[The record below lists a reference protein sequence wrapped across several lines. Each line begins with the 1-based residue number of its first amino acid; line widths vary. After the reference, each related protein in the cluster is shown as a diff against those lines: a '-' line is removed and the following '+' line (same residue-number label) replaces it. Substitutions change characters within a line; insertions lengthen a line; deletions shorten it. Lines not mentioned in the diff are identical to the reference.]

1 MSDRVARGFALV
13 GEEAVPGE
21 MQQPQQARQAEPDAA
36 TRAAMRFWLLS
47 MQTISNRA
55 ITGLSHLF
63 TAALVAS
70 AWTLFMWTL
79 PTPSV
84 LQLVGL
90 GLYAVFLLLI
100 EWVRRSRP

>member
-1 MSDRVARGFALV
+1 MSERVRRGFQMV
-13 GEEAVPGE
+13 GEEALPGE
-21 MQQPQQARQAEPDAA
+21 VPQQAPQPDAA

-47 MQTISNRA
+47 MQNISNRA
-55 ITGLSHLF
+55 ITGVSHLF

-70 AWTLFMWTL
+70 AWALFMWTL
-79 PTPSV
+79 PTPST

-90 GLYAVFLLLI
+90 GLYAMFCLAV

>member
-1 MSDRVARGFALV
+1 MV
-13 GEEAVPGE
+13 GEEAVPE
-21 MQQPQQARQAEPDAA
+21 MAPQPQQAAQPDPA

-47 MQTISNRA
+47 MQNISARA
-55 ITGLSHLF
+55 ITGISHLF

-70 AWTLFMWTL
+70 AWALFMWTL
-79 PTPSV
+79 PAPSTP
-84 LQLVGL
+84 QLIGL

>member
-21 MQQPQQARQAEPDAA
+21 MQQPQQAEPDAA

-79 PTPSV
+79 PTPTV

>member
-1 MSDRVARGFALV
+1 MSDRVRRGFQMV
-13 GEEAVPGE
+13 GEESLPE
-21 MQQPQQARQAEPDAA
+21 PQTPQAPQAQPDAA

-47 MQTISNRA
+47 MQNISNRA
-55 ITGLSHLF
+55 IVGISHLF

-70 AWTLFMWTL
+70 AWALFMWTL

-90 GLYAVFLLLI
+90 GLYAAFLLLI